1 MSILLSLLLPL
12 ALFSA
17 ADGKLPLHFDNL
29 SGAGGVLRLALYADE
44 GSFMVEKKARLYSF
58 EIKGKTT
65 MDVEIPGLPYG
76 DYAFAVFQDEN
87 SNGKLDKNALGI
99 PVEPYA
105 FSGNPPSKWRM
116 PKFEEARF
124 VFDKSARRQAV
135 RLNKWSL

>member
-1 MSILLSLLLPL
+1 MSILHSLLLPL
-12 ALFSA
+12 ALLSA

-29 SGAGGVLRLALYADE
+29 SGAGGVLRLALYADAE
-44 GSFMVEKKARLYSF
+44 SFMVEKKARLYSF

-124 VFDKSARRQAV
+124 VFDKSAKRQTV

>member
-1 MSILLSLLLPL
+1 MPILTYLLLPF
-12 ALFSA
+12 ALCFGA
-17 ADGKLPLHFDNL
+17 GEKLPLRFDNL
-29 SGAGGVLRLALYADE
+29 SGAGGVIRLALYADA

-58 EIKGKTT
+58 EVKGRTS

-76 DYAFAVFQDEN
+76 NYAFAVFQDEN

-124 VFDKSARRQAV
+124 VFDKSARRQTA